1 MSHEEEEIR
10 ARIKEIQLLF
20 YMTTITQILL
30 KKIGRSGVLSLLV
43 GQAKCS
49 QES

>member
-1 MSHEEEEIR
+1 MSHEEQEIR

-30 KKIGRSGVLSLLV
+30 QKIGRSSVLSLLV